1 MPRQRSPN
9 RDKAKDMYIS
19 SKGKMLLKDIAAQL
33 DVKDTQVRKWK
44 SQDKWDEELKGNVTN
59 RKRNVTKKSKG
70 IDGQLK
76 TELLPEEIETLNN
89 EELTEKQRLF
99 CLYYVRWF
107 NATKAYQK
115 AYGCDYTTAMV
126 NGCKLLSNP
135 KIQTHIQS
143 IKDAKIKQSMYTAED
158 YFQKMMDIAYSDV
171 TDYLE
176 FGQEET
182 LVMSMYGPIK
192 IENSNGD
199 KELLKEKKNFVR
211 LRESCEVDGT
221 LIQEVKQG
229 KEGVSV
235 KLISK
240 EFALK
245 WLDKHYSD
253 ATDMQKAQ
261 LDKLRAQTD
270 KLKSDS
276 EDTHDES
283 AQSKMEAIT
292 GIVEQMQPLGDD
304 DV

>member
-9 RDKAKDMYIS
+9 RDKAKAMYID

-245 WLDKHYSD
+245 WLDKHYSE
-253 ATDMQKAQ
+253 ATELQQAQ
-261 LDKLRAQTD
+261 LEQLRAQTD
-270 KLKSDS
+270 KLKKESDT
-276 EDTHDES
+276 ETIAEKVTIINDLP
-283 AQSKMEAIT
+283 K
-292 GIVEQMQPLGDD
+292 
-304 DV
+304 

>member
-261 LDKLRAQTD
+261 LAQIRAKTD
-270 KLKSDS
+270 KLTIAKGE
-276 EDTHDES
+276 ED
-283 AQSKMEAIT
+283 QLSKVDKILEEMQKDA
-292 GIVEQMQPLGDD
+292 EQKAG
-304 DV
+304 

>member
-261 LDKLRAQTD
+261 LDKLRAQTK
-270 KLKSDS
+270 KLEAETQEDEEIEDDGFLDAIKNAEVGGWSD
-276 EDTHDES
+276 EE
-283 AQSKMEAIT
+283 I
-292 GIVEQMQPLGDD
+292 
-304 DV
+304 

>member
-9 RDKAKDMYIS
+9 RDKAKAMYID

-115 AYGCDYTTAMV
+115 AYSCDYFTAAA
-126 NGCKLLSNP
+126 NGPRLLGNARI
-135 KIQTHIQS
+135 KEEIQR
-143 IKDAKIKQSMYTAED
+143 IKDAKIKQTMYSTED
-158 YFQKMMDIAYSDV
+158 YFQKMIDIAYSDV
-171 TDYLE
+171 TDYLS
-176 FGQEET
+176 FGQEEAQD
-182 LVMSMYGPIK
+182 K
-192 IENSNGD
+192 NGNTFMMNVIN
-199 KELLKEKKNFVR
+199 LKE
-211 LRESCEVDGT
+211 SCDVDGT

-229 KEGVSV
+229 KDGIAV
-235 KLISK
+235 KLVSK

-245 WLDKHYSD
+245 WLDKHYSE
-253 ATDMQKAQ
+253 ATDLQKAQ
-261 LDKLRAQTD
+261 IEQLRAQTD
-270 KLKSDS
+270 KLKADNENAPDDS
-276 EDTHDES
+276 TQCAMD
-283 AQSKMEAIT
+283 AIT
-292 GIVEQMQPLGDD
+292 GIVEQMQPLKDD

>member
-135 KIQTHIQS
+135 KIQTHTQS
-143 IKDAKIKQSMYTAED
+143 IKDAKIKQSMYTIED

-261 LDKLRAQTD
+261 LDKLRAQTK
-270 KLKSDS
+270 KLEAETQ
-276 EDTHDES
+276 EDEEIEDDGFLDAIKNAEVGGWNDE
-283 AQSKMEAIT
+283 EI
-292 GIVEQMQPLGDD
+292 
-304 DV
+304 

>member
-182 LVMSMYGPIK
+182 LVMSMYGSIK

-261 LDKLRAQTD
+261 LAQIRAKTD
-270 KLKSDS
+270 KLTIAKGE
-276 EDTHDES
+276 ED
-283 AQSKMEAIT
+283 QLSKVDKILEEMQKDA
-292 GIVEQMQPLGDD
+292 EQKAG
-304 DV
+304 

>member
-9 RDKAKDMYIS
+9 RDKAKTMYID

-59 RKRNVTKKSKG
+59 QKGNVTNQDKG
-70 IDGQLK
+70 IEEQPK
-76 TELLPEEIETLNN
+76 EELLPEEIETLNN

-171 TDYLE
+171 TDYMT
-176 FGQEET
+176 FGQET
-182 LVMSMYGPIK
+182 VAVTGAFGPLEVVDPIT
-192 IENSNGD
+192 
-199 KELLKEKKNFVR
+199 KEKKILTKDINVVR
-211 LRESCEVDGT
+211 FKDSSEVDGT

-229 KEGVSV
+229 KDGCSI
-235 KLISK
+235 KLVSK

-245 WLDKHYSD
+245 WLDKHYSE
-253 ATDMQKAQ
+253 ATELQQAQ
-261 LDKLRAQTD
+261 LEQLRAQTD
-270 KLKSDS
+270 KLKKESDT
-276 EDTHDES
+276 ETIAEKVTIINDLP
-283 AQSKMEAIT
+283 K
-292 GIVEQMQPLGDD
+292 
-304 DV
+304 

>member
-143 IKDAKIKQSMYTAED
+143 IKDAKIKQSMYTIED

-261 LDKLRAQTD
+261 LDKLRAQTK
-270 KLKSDS
+270 KLEAETQEDEEIEDDGFLDAIKNAEVGGWSD
-276 EDTHDES
+276 EE
-283 AQSKMEAIT
+283 I
-292 GIVEQMQPLGDD
+292 
-304 DV
+304 

>member
-245 WLDKHYSD
+245 WLDKHYSE
-253 ATDMQKAQ
+253 ATELQQAQ
-261 LDKLRAQTD
+261 LDKLRAQTK
-270 KLKSDS
+270 KLEAETQ
-276 EDTHDES
+276 EDEEIEDDGFLDAIKNAEVGGWNDE
-283 AQSKMEAIT
+283 EI
-292 GIVEQMQPLGDD
+292 
-304 DV
+304 

>member
-9 RDKAKDMYIS
+9 RDKAKAMYID

-44 SQDKWDEELKGNVTN
+44 SQDKWDEKLKGNVTN

-171 TDYLE
+171 TDYMA
-176 FGQEET
+176 FGQET
-182 LVMSMYGPIK
+182 VAVTGAFGPLEVVDPIT
-192 IENSNGD
+192 
-199 KELLKEKKNFVR
+199 KEKKILTKDINVVR
-211 LRESCEVDGT
+211 FKDSSEVDGT

-229 KEGVSV
+229 KDGCSI
-235 KLISK
+235 KLVSK

-245 WLDKHYSD
+245 WLDKHYSE
-253 ATDMQKAQ
+253 ATELQKAQ
-261 LDKLRAQTD
+261 LDKLRAQTK
-270 KLKSDS
+270 KLEAETQ
-276 EDTHDES
+276 EDEEIEDDGFLDAIKNAEVGGWNDE
-283 AQSKMEAIT
+283 EI
-292 GIVEQMQPLGDD
+292 
-304 DV
+304 

>member
-1 MPRQRSPN
+1 MPRQRSPS
-9 RDKAKDMYIS
+9 RDKAKRMYLDS
-19 SKGKMLLKDIAAQL
+19 EGKMLLKDIASQL
-33 DVKDTQVRKWK
+33 NVKDTQVRKWK
-44 SQDKWDEELKGNVTN
+44 SQDKWDELKGNVTN
-59 RKRNVTKKSKG
+59 LKSNVTKQSKG
-70 IDGQLK
+70 IDGQPK
-76 TELLPEEIETLNN
+76 VDLLPEEIQTLNN

-158 YFQKMMDIAYSDV
+158 YFQKMMDIAYGDI
-171 TDYLE
+171 TDYVE
-176 FGQEET
+176 FGQEEAP
-182 LVMSMYGPIK
+182 VMSMYGPVK
-192 IENSNGD
+192 IENSSGE

-253 ATDMQKAQ
+253 ATELQQVQ
-261 LDKLRAQTD
+261 LEQLRAQTA
-270 KLKSDS
+270 KLKKESDT
-276 EDTHDES
+276 ETIAEKVTIINDLP
-283 AQSKMEAIT
+283 K
-292 GIVEQMQPLGDD
+292 
-304 DV
+304 

>member
-9 RDKAKDMYIS
+9 RDKAKAMYID

-59 RKRNVTKKSKG
+59 RKRNVTQQSKG

-182 LVMSMYGPIK
+182 LVMSMYGSIK

>member
-1 MPRQRSPN
+1 
-9 RDKAKDMYIS
+9 MYIS

-143 IKDAKIKQSMYTAED
+143 IKDAKIKQSMYTIED

-261 LDKLRAQTD
+261 LDKLRAQTK
-270 KLKSDS
+270 KLEAETQ
-276 EDTHDES
+276 EDEEIEDDGFLDAIKNAEVGGWNDE
-283 AQSKMEAIT
+283 EI
-292 GIVEQMQPLGDD
+292 
-304 DV
+304 

>member
-9 RDKAKDMYIS
+9 RDKAKAMYID

-143 IKDAKIKQSMYTAED
+143 IKDAKIKQSMYTIED

-261 LDKLRAQTD
+261 LDKLRAQTK
-270 KLKSDS
+270 KLEAETQEDEEIEDDGFLDAIKNAEVGGWSD
-276 EDTHDES
+276 EE
-283 AQSKMEAIT
+283 I
-292 GIVEQMQPLGDD
+292 
-304 DV
+304 

>member
-9 RDKAKDMYIS
+9 RDKAKAMYID

-59 RKRNVTKKSKG
+59 RKRNVTQQSKG

-182 LVMSMYGPIK
+182 LVMSMYGSIK

-261 LDKLRAQTD
+261 LAQIRAKTD
-270 KLKSDS
+270 KLTIAKGE
-276 EDTHDES
+276 ED
-283 AQSKMEAIT
+283 QLSKVDKILEEMQKDA
-292 GIVEQMQPLGDD
+292 EQKAG
-304 DV
+304 

>member
-9 RDKAKDMYIS
+9 RDKAKAMYID

-107 NATKAYQK
+107 NATRAYQK

-261 LDKLRAQTD
+261 LDKLRAQTK
-270 KLKSDS
+270 KLEAETQ
-276 EDTHDES
+276 EDEEIEDDGFLDAIKNAEVGGWNDE
-283 AQSKMEAIT
+283 EI
-292 GIVEQMQPLGDD
+292 
-304 DV
+304 

>member
-143 IKDAKIKQSMYTAED
+143 IKDAKIKQSMYTIED

-261 LDKLRAQTD
+261 LDKLRAQTKD
-270 KLKSDS
+270 RKS
-276 EDTHDES
+276 
-283 AQSKMEAIT
+283 
-292 GIVEQMQPLGDD
+292 V
-304 DV
+304 V